1 MINLEKFFLY
11 SAFYILY
18 IFPYI
23 ITSAYFSLN
32 DEYLEK
38 GNVKRSIEKIINF
51 KYDNEIMDDLS
62 INNRKKRNIK
72 IKLGKF
78 RWDSFI
84 DYYVSFPLGHSKI
97 KKVINVLETTT
108 CLRFREAKSLYG
120 CVSGIL
126 FVSSTR
132 CHSHLGRETDR
143 NWQRIEIARE
153 CYNEG
158 EILQLILRTLGVI
171 YEHNRVDRNYFV
183 QVVEENILPF
193 AKKHFELFRKSVFND
208 KFLPYEY
215 GSIMHFGMYNY
226 SRNGGKTL
234 VTFNRL
240 YENTMGQHDMI
251 TFNDIRTLNMHFCS
265 DVCRNRIICENYG
278 YQNPNNCNQCLCIE
292 GYAGVSCEK
301 TAKTRPF
308 CSKSV
313 FLVTNKPLFWN
324 ITGVKHCVYH
334 LKANN
339 FHKIKIV
346 LLKVRMDTSFSMM
359 CSSSDTLE
367 IKFLRNKSLTGAR
380 FCHQKFPK
388 FIKSHD
394 NYVIIQYKSYD
405 PRSFVHMYFK
415 SSH

>member
-1 MINLEKFFLY
+1 
-11 SAFYILY
+11 
-18 IFPYI
+18 
-23 ITSAYFSLN
+23 
-32 DEYLEK
+32 
-38 GNVKRSIEKIINF
+38 
-51 KYDNEIMDDLS
+51 MDDLS

-226 SRNGGKTL
+226 SRNGDPNHCDRCKCPNSFEGFQCERYKTFRGCGTIVWTVRKQPTFFKFYGKK
-234 VTFNRL
+234 
-240 YENTMGQHDMI
+240 
-251 TFNDIRTLNMHFCS
+251 
-265 DVCRNRIICENYG
+265 
-278 YQNPNNCNQCLCIE
+278 NCI
-292 GYAGVSCEK
+292 
-301 TAKTRPF
+301 
-308 CSKSV
+308 
-313 FLVTNKPLFWN
+313 
-324 ITGVKHCVYH
+324 YH
-334 LKANN
+334 LKTNRLK
-339 FHKIKIV
+339 KIKIV
-346 LLKVRMDTSFSMM
+346 ILKVKTQSSYSLT
-359 CSSSDTLE
+359 CSGYNTLE
-367 IKFLRNKSLTGAR
+367 VKYWKDKTVVGAR
-380 FCHQKFPK
+380 FCQQRFPK
-388 FIKSHD
+388 YIISHN
-394 NYVIIQYKSYD
+394 NYVILQYNSCYESSY
-405 PRSFVHMYFK
+405 VHLYFK
-415 SSH
+415 EAF